1 MHTQAFPNIGTTLSE
16 IAAEAAA
23 QFQATTRN
31 TADGPEPIVTLKD
44 STPPWLSQAVY
55 DAHDGMLP
63 DDWQFSTAQ
72 EACEAIAHGGGYE
85 NMRDTAERFAA
96 DADIYAADLRR
107 WLTSHP
113 ARLGYCQDTH
123 PGATSEETIR
133 AGQAIERSEIFHA
146 ILTAI
151 EDEQIEREIRAN

>member
-1 MHTQAFPNIGTTLSE
+1 MHTQAFPSASTTLSE
-16 IAAEAAA
+16 IAAEAAT

-31 TADGPEPIVTLKD
+31 TACGPEPIVKLKD
-44 STPPWLSQAVY
+44 STPPWLSQAIY

-63 DDWQFSTAQ
+63 DDWKFSTAQ

-85 NMRDTAERFAA
+85 NMQDTAEQFAE
-96 DADIYAADLRR
+96 DADIYTTDLRR

-113 ARLGYCQDTH
+113 TRPRYCEDTH
-123 PGATSEETIR
+123 QGASGEETIR
-133 AGQAIERSEIFHA
+133 AGQALERRELFHA

-151 EDEQIEREIRAN
+151 EDEQIERATQ